1 MGPEKLC
8 LSTFDVKAMSR
19 GASAKNGGR
28 LEERA
33 ARGVI
38 PVMDTETPMA
48 LPKRSPVEILW
59 RDDSVVIVN
68 KPAGLLVHNSKW
80 AGPKETSLRQL
91 VARQIE
97 RQIYPVHRL
106 DRPTSGVLLY
116 ALTREAARLWHD
128 QLSQPDTR
136 KTYIALARG
145 WLAGPMTVDHPLK
158 DGNARR
164 PALTHF
170 QPLAYCAAERV
181 TLVQAMPRT
190 GRQHQIRRHLARTAH
205 QIIGDT
211 TYGKGRINRHF
222 REVYDLHRLFLH
234 AAALTI
240 THPVTGQR
248 LHLQA
253 APPPGLQ
260 RLLHQLFPDETARLS
275 EMQLPHYPCTLVIA
289 R

>member
-1 MGPEKLC
+1 MY
-8 LSTFDVKAMSR
+8 DA
-19 GASAKNGGR
+19 GGR
-28 LEERA
+28 LEKRA
-33 ARGVI
+33 ARGII
-38 PVMDTETPMA
+38 PVMDTEAPTT
-48 LPKRSPVEILW
+48 LPEKSPIEILW
-59 RDDSVVIVN
+59 RDDSIVVVN

-91 VARQIE
+91 VARQID
-97 RQIYPVHRL
+97 RQTYPVHRL

-116 ALTREAARLWHD
+116 ALTRESARLWHD

-170 QPLAYCAAERV
+170 QPLAYCPAERV

-190 GRQHQIRRHLARTAH
+190 GRQHQIRRHLARAAH
-205 QIIGDT
+205 PIIGDT

-248 LHLQA
+248 LHLHA
-253 APPPGLQ
+253 ALPPELQ
-260 RLLHQLFPDETARLS
+260 HPLHRLFPDENLYISKMQAPHLPYFLLLS
-275 EMQLPHYPCTLVIA
+275 SESGGSLA
-289 R
+289 